1 KEEEIK
7 KLNEKLSQENPELY
21 RQKAINVLT
30 KKMEKWEIDENEL
43 SVDGENINTTQV
55 DEINQ
60 KLTQFVGST
69 GAEKS
74 LTKLLNQAQAAL
86 KSGQKTEMEKVKNAL
101 LDFLKSTNIYEKTL
115 ISEKESEINKMVE
128 NLENYSSQNAGSPSK
143 Q

>member
-1 KEEEIK
+1 EEIK
-7 KLNEKLSQENPELY
+7 KLNEKLAQENPQLY

-43 SVDGENINTTQV
+43 I

-74 LTKLLNQAQAAL
+74 LTKLLTQAQAAL
-86 KSGQKTEMEKVKNAL
+86 KSGQKTEIEKVKNDL
-101 LDFLKSTNIYEKTL
+101 LDFLKSTNVYEKNVASVRESD
-115 ISEKESEINKMVE
+115 IEKMIKD
-128 NLENYSSQNAGSPSK
+128 LENYSSQKTGSPSK
-143 Q
+143 QGFP